1 MYDKAVVV
9 TKKTPLEELRV
20 RYGTDSQARFVLEKA
35 NACFEPYLKFADK
48 YARAVAET
56 LRFIPDGVRV
66 AVIDSSLLPTYQFD
80 PNCVVATIG
89 PDGLAVNTAKYL
101 SGQPL
106 VAINPDP
113 MTIDGKIASCWPSE
127 LGSLLQSNV
136 GKKEYLT
143 MAEATL
149 PDGQRILAMND
160 LFIGHASHQSA
171 RYVIEHEGSSER
183 QSSSGIIVS
192 TGTGSTG
199 WRRSV
204 MAGAAGLLE
213 SLGLGPEAE
222 HIRSAFEFPRTSEE
236 LRFYVRE
243 PFPSGITST
252 SLTTGTITKHSPLIV
267 QSEMPTNGVIFSD
280 GVESDFLSFNSGDTA
295 TIRIS
300 EQRTLLW
307 SLFRVAVGATETKGS
322 TS

>member
-1 MYDKAVVV
+1 MHDKAVIV
-9 TKKTPLEELRV
+9 TKRTPLEELRV
-20 RYGTDSQARFVLEKA
+20 RYGTDGQARFVLEKA
-35 NACFEPYLKFADK
+35 NASFEPYLQFAEK
-48 YARAVAET
+48 YARAVDET
-56 LRFIPDGVRV
+56 LKHIPDGVRV
-66 AVIDSSLLPTYQFD
+66 AVVDSTLLPTYQFD

-113 MTIDGKIASCWPSE
+113 KTIDGKIASSSPYE
-127 LGSLLQSNV
+127 LGSLLKNYQSQ
-136 GKKEYLT
+136 KEYLT
-143 MAEATL
+143 MAEASL

-171 RYVIEHEGSSER
+171 RYVIEHAKNSEH

-222 HIRSAFEFPRTSEE
+222 RIRAAFEFPRSSEE

-252 SLTTGTITKHSPLIV
+252 GLTTGTITKRSPLIV
-267 QSEMPTNGVIFSD
+267 QSEMPTKGVIFSD
-280 GVESDFLSFNSGDTA
+280 GVESDYLTFNSGETA
-295 TIRIS
+295 TIRVS

-307 SLFRVAVGATETKGS
+307 RLLRIHVGQANSKAT